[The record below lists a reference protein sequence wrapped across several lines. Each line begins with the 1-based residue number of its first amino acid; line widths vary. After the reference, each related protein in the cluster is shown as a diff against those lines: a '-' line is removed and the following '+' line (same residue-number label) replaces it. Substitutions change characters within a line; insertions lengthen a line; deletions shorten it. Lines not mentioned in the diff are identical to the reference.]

1 MVSTRQQWLVVG
13 GAGSV
18 WCGTDWYFVVLGQ
31 YSLILLGIKLNWVST
46 RLLCLYILKKVKIWS
61 DVTIAG
67 RTTNKKGKIELLSH
81 WTMEG

>member
-1 MVSTRQQWLVVG
+1 MVSTRQHWLVVG

-31 YSLILLGIKLNWVST
+31 YSLILLGNNKAFMPVHIEESGDLVGCHHSGTDK
-46 RLLCLYILKKVKIWS
+46 R
-61 DVTIAG
+61 
-67 RTTNKKGKIELLSH
+67 TNKKGKIGLLSQ